1 MTPLMNS
8 VLTPLSR
15 RQLLRA
21 SILLGGVSVSPIIAA
36 WAQTPL
42 KRTPEQVLG
51 PFYPVLPTGD
61 RGADLTRIPGRPGRA
76 QGQVIH
82 LMGRVLNRRGEP
94 MSGAKVEIWQAN
106 TYGRYVHPGDTNP
119 APLDPN
125 FEGHGKQITDAEG
138 RFRFKTIKPGSYP
151 TGVGDWIRP
160 PHIHF
165 DVSGQ
170 VSRLVTQ
177 MYFEGDSLNDK
188 DQIRQA
194 ADCKEC
200 LSAKLMA
207 PTKELESDSLIAVW
221 DIVLR
226 R

>member
-1 MTPLMNS
+1 MMS
-8 VLTPLSR
+8 SALTPLSR

-21 SILLGGVSVSPIIAA
+21 PIALGGLSLSPRIIAA
-36 WAQTPL
+36 QAQTLL

-51 PFYPVLPTGD
+51 PFYPVIRTLD
-61 RGADLTRIPGRPGRA
+61 RGADLAKIPGKPGRA

-82 LMGRVLNRRGEP
+82 LMGRVLTPQGEP
-94 MSGAKVEIWQAN
+94 VSGAKVEIWQAN
-106 TYGRYVHPGDTNP
+106 MHGRYVHPSDTNP
-119 APLDPN
+119 APLDPS
-125 FEGHGKQITDAEG
+125 FEGHGVQLTDSEG
-138 RFRFKTIKPGSYP
+138 RFRFRTIKPGAYP

-177 MYFEGDSLNDK
+177 MYFEGEALNDK
-188 DQIRQA
+188 DQIRQSA
-194 ADCKEC
+194 GCKER
-200 LSAKLMA
+200 LTAKLA
-207 PTKELESDSLIAVW
+207 PPTKDLEPDSLIAVW

-226 R
+226 RG

>member
-1 MTPLMNS
+1 MRNPA
-8 VLTPLSR
+8 LTSLSR

-21 SILLGGVSVSPIIAA
+21 SIVLGGITFASPITRVWSQA
-36 WAQTPL
+36 PL

-51 PFYPVLPTGD
+51 PFYPVLKTID
-61 RGADLTRIPGRPGRA
+61 RGADLTRVPGKPDRA
-76 QGQVIH
+76 QGQVIY
-82 LMGRVLNRRGEP
+82 LVGRVLTRRGELV
-94 MSGAKVEIWQAN
+94 SGAKVELWQAN

-119 APLDPN
+119 APLDPA
-125 FEGHGKQITDAEG
+125 FEGHGIQLTDDEG
-138 RFRFKTIKPGSYP
+138 RFRFKTIKPGAYP
-151 TGVGDWIRP
+151 TGAGDWIRP

-170 VSRLVTQ
+170 ISRLVTQ
-177 MYFEGDSLNDK
+177 MYFEGEPLNDR
-188 DQIRQA
+188 DHIRQT

-200 LSAKLMA
+200 LTAKLMP
-207 PTKELESDSLIAVW
+207 PTKDLESDSLIAVW